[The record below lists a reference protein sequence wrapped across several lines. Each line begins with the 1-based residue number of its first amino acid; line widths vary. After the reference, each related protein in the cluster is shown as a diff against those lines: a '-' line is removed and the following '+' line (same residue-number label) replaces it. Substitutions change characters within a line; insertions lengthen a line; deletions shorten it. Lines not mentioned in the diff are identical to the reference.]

1 MGVSRDER
9 ALSAAR
15 LIIEEMPLGT
25 IRDIEYKNFARP
37 IRSSFLLCTSALT
50 TAVPTAS
57 GPIFGPP

>member
-1 MGVSRDER
+1 VGVSRDER